1 VNDPVLIL
9 FAHGSRDARWAVAF
23 ERVLERVTRAAPER
37 SPMLAY
43 LEFIAPDLPSAIAQ
57 QVARGHRAIRIVP
70 LFLGQGGHV
79 RADVPRLVEA
89 ARVAHPAVAIE
100 LAASAGEDDG
110 VISALAAYCLR

>member
-1 VNDPVLIL
+1 
-9 FAHGSRDARWAVAF
+9 
-23 ERVLERVTRAAPER
+23 
-37 SPMLAY
+37 
-43 LEFIAPDLPSAIAQ
+43 
-57 QVARGHRAIRIVP
+57 

-110 VISALAAYCLR
+110 VVAALAGYAMR